1 MAGLVVVRRA
11 KSTTPRGDGGT
22 GVAQTKFIQFERLPF
37 ININGAAEPL
47 RDFNLP
53 GRLCRLALPLMARQ
67 IFTKKDAIRHAAG
80 RIAIAVPLTVAI
92 SWTIASIQLGTNPE
106 ATVRVGY
113 VTVSVIIIGAV
124 VAALL
129 TGGLAYYTAGIMQEL
144 TLTRAE
150 LQQISRTDPLTGLLN
165 RRGFDEVASAEL
177 IKAKTLNA
185 PVAALMCD
193 IDRFKSINDQF
204 GHEFG
209 DKVLIKLGEILRSFA
224 AESEILIARH
234 GGEEFAALL
243 IGVNNEQAMLYA
255 ETLRRLCST
264 EVLSE
269 TVSAA
274 VTVSIGLSLPRSD
287 ADLATIMRLADQ
299 ALYSAKN
306 SGRDRVAQMNDLGEF
321 GGLNRRVLRLV
332 GDSPRT

>member
-1 MAGLVVVRRA
+1 
-11 KSTTPRGDGGT
+11 
-22 GVAQTKFIQFERLPF
+22 
-37 ININGAAEPL
+37 
-47 RDFNLP
+47 
-53 GRLCRLALPLMARQ
+53 MARQ

-92 SWTIASIQLGTNPE
+92 SWTIASIQLGTDPD
-106 ATVRVGY
+106 AIVRVGY
-113 VTVSVIIIGAV
+113 VTTSVIIIGAI

-129 TGGLAYYTAGIMQEL
+129 TGGLAYYTARIMQEL

-150 LQQISRTDPLTGLLN
+150 LRQISRTDPLTGLLN
-165 RRGFDEVASAEL
+165 RRGFDEAAGAEL
-177 IKAKTLNA
+177 IKAKRLNA
-185 PVAALMCD
+185 TVAALMCD

-224 AESEILIARH
+224 AETEILIARH

-243 IGVNNEQAMLYA
+243 IGVNNEQATLYA

-269 TVSAA
+269 TASST
-274 VTVSIGLSLPRSD
+274 VTVSIGLSLPRS
-287 ADLATIMRLADQ
+287 AGDLATVMRLADQ
-299 ALYSAKN
+299 ALYFAKN
-306 SGRDRVAQMNDLGEF
+306 SGRDRVAHINASGELGMP
-321 GGLNRRVLRLV
+321 NRRVLRLV
-332 GDSPRT
+332 GDSSRT

>member
-1 MAGLVVVRRA
+1 ME
-11 KSTTPRGDGGT
+11 TT
-22 GVAQTKFIQFERLPF
+22 
-37 ININGAAEPL
+37 
-47 RDFNLP
+47 
-53 GRLCRLALPLMARQ
+53 LPLMARQ

-92 SWTIASIQLGTNPE
+92 SWTVASIQLGTDPE

-113 VTVSVIIIGAV
+113 VTISVIVTGAV

-129 TGGLAYYTAGIMQEL
+129 SGGLAYYTARIMQEL

-150 LQQISRTDPLTGLLN
+150 LRQISRTDPLTGLLN

-177 IKAKTLNA
+177 IKAKRLNA

-193 IDRFKSINDQF
+193 IDLFKSINDQF

-209 DKVLIKLGEILRSFA
+209 DKVLIELGKILRTFA
-224 AESEILIARH
+224 AETGILIARH

-243 IGVNNEQAMLYA
+243 IGVNNEQAILYA

-264 EVLSE
+264 EVFSE
-269 TVSAA
+269 NVSAA
-274 VTVSIGLSLPRSD
+274 VTVSVGLSLPRSD
-287 ADLATIMRLADQ
+287 ADLGNIMRLADQ

-306 SGRDRVAQMNDLGEF
+306 SGRDRVAQMNVLGEL
-321 GGLNRRVLRLV
+321 GAPNRRVLRLV
-332 GDSPRT
+332 GDTSRT